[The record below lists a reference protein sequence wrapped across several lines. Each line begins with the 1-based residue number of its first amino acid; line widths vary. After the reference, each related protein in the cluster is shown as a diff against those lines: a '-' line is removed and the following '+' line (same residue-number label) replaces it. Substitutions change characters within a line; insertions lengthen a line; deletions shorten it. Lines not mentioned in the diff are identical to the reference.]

1 MASIAQAHRLEK
13 PTDAERRDLAILC
26 AIAAAF
32 ALLHIG
38 TNGRYGFNRDEL
50 QFLTD
55 ARHLAWGYVA
65 YPPLTPFIER
75 IGLHLFGLSLMGL
88 RLFSVIAQAIAILVT
103 GLMARDLGGGRAAQV
118 TAALAVALS
127 PVPMIESTEFE
138 YNTFDYL
145 FWVLIAWFVIRLLK
159 SDNPRWW
166 IAIGAAAGLGLMTK
180 YNILFYL
187 AGVLAGVAF
196 TSARRYLK
204 SGWFWAGIAL
214 AFLIVLPNL
223 LWQIHNHF
231 ISYVFLQ
238 SIHARDVHNGRGDQ
252 FLKDQISFCINI
264 VAAPL
269 ALAGFVFFLRGGF
282 MSDRRYRMLA
292 WMYAVPVAILI
303 LANGRGYYTGGA
315 YPMLLAAGSV
325 ACAHM
330 LKTLPTAAS
339 RALASIFYV
348 ALGAVGAYTMAT
360 VIPFASSGPLR
371 DFALANNSGL
381 REEFGWEELVRTV
394 ASIRDSLT
402 PEQQAHLG
410 ITTGNY
416 GEYGAIE
423 ILGAAYHLPSPIGTK
438 NSEWLRG
445 YPASQPT
452 TIIALGLNAEQAN
465 ALFTGCRWAGH
476 NGNSLGLRNE
486 ESQYHPDIFVCGPP
500 RDPWPVFWKKHRD
513 FG

>member
-1 MASIAQAHRLEK
+1 MPSKEHPLPIEISRS
-13 PTDAERRDLAILC
+13 TSRRDLLLLC
-26 AIAAAF
+26 TIALAD
-32 ALLHIG
+32 ALLHIA

-65 YPPLTPFIER
+65 YPPLTPFIQH
-75 IGLHLFGLSLMGL
+75 IAVALFGLSLVGL
-88 RLFSVIAQAIAILVT
+88 RLFSVIAQAVALLVT
-103 GLMARDLGGGRAAQV
+103 GLMARDLGGARAAQV
-118 TAALAVALS
+118 TAALAIALS
-127 PVPMIESTEFE
+127 PVPMIEGTEFE
-138 YNTFDYL
+138 YNTFEYL

-159 SDNPRWW
+159 SGEPRWW
-166 IAIGAAAGLGLMTK
+166 IAIGGAAGLGLMTK

-187 AGVLAGVAF
+187 AGVLAGVVF

-204 SGWFWAGIAL
+204 SSWFWAGITL
-214 AFLIVLPNL
+214 TFLIVLPNL
-223 LWQIHNHF
+223 LWQMHNHF
-231 ISYVFLQ
+231 ISYDFLRQ
-238 SIHARDVHNGRGDQ
+238 IHARDLRIGRGDQ
-252 FLKDQISFCINI
+252 FLKDQIKFCINI
-264 VAAPL
+264 VATPL
-269 ALAGFVFFLRGGF
+269 AIAGLIFFLCNA
-282 MSDRRYRMLA
+282 RYRMLA

-303 LANGRGYYTGGA
+303 LAKGRGYYTGGA

-325 ACAHM
+325 ACAQM
-330 LKTLPTAAS
+330 LKTLPRTAS
-339 RALASIFYV
+339 RAIATIFFLGLA
-348 ALGAVGAYTMAT
+348 GVGAYTMAT

-416 GEYGAIE
+416 GEYGAIQ

-445 YPASQPT
+445 YPTPQPT

-465 ALFTGCRWAGH
+465 TLFTGCKWAGH
-476 NGNSLGLRNE
+476 NGNSLGVPNE
-486 ESQYHPDIFVCGPP
+486 ESEDDPDIFVCGPP